1 MQLQAY
7 GQKIRVMRCD
17 KCYGIYCKPD
27 VLKKILGKWMSEAL
41 DCGSKSVGKE
51 FDKIED
57 IDCPACQMKMD
68 KIFDQK
74 QPHIWVESCGR
85 CDGIFLDAQEFTDL
99 KYITPVD
106 FFRDIFKGKRAGA
119 VSTTIPLN

>member
-17 KCYGIYCKPD
+17 KCYGIYCKSN
-27 VLKKILGKWMSEAL
+27 VLEEMLGTWMSEAL

-68 KIFDQK
+68 KSLTKNNRISGWNPVAGVTASF
-74 QPHIWVESCGR
+74 W
-85 CDGIFLDAQEFTDL
+85 
-99 KYITPVD
+99 TPKNL
-106 FFRDIFKGKRAGA
+106 R
-119 VSTTIPLN
+119 TLNTLPL